1 MNEITIS
8 IDQSTMTDED
18 WAYISHIS
26 GLSEDFIREHKNKL
40 DWAVL
45 SCNKGLPEDLIR
57 EFQDKVDWTE
67 ISHNQKLSEDFI
79 REFKDKVDWDYISKN
94 QKLSESFIR
103 EFKDQIDWEYIC
115 LYQVLSD
122 EFIEEF
128 KDKIIFSRPNI
139 IFTRDIEPLRP
150 CVSGAKKYLKIWD
163 KDQEITWNELIEK
176 YDDKVDIEWL
186 ADKLK

>member
-1 MNEITIS
+1 MDKIIIE
-8 IDQSTMTDED
+8 IDQSTMTIED
-18 WAYISHIS
+18 WSHISSIS

-67 ISHNQKLSEDFI
+67 ISHNQRLSEDFI
-79 REFKDKVDWDYISKN
+79 REFKDKVDWNYISIY
-94 QKLSESFIR
+94 QILSEDFIR
-103 EFKDQIDWEYIC
+103 EFKDKVYWEYISI
-115 LYQVLSD
+115 YQTLSED
-122 EFIEEF
+122 FIREF
-128 KDKIIFSRPNI
+128 KDKINFSRPNI
-139 IFTRDIEPLRP
+139 IFERDIEPFHP
-150 CVSGAKKYLKIWD
+150 CVSGAKRYLKIWD

-176 YDDKVDIEWL
+176 YDDKDDIEWL

>member
-1 MNEITIS
+1 MDKIIIE
-8 IDQSTMTDED
+8 IDQSTMTIED
-18 WAYISHIS
+18 WSHISSIS

-45 SCNKGLPEDLIR
+45 SCNKGLHEDLIR

-79 REFKDKVDWDYISKN
+79 REFKDK
-94 QKLSESFIR
+94 
-103 EFKDQIDWEYIC
+103 
-115 LYQVLSD
+115 
-122 EFIEEF
+122 
-128 KDKIIFSRPNI
+128 IIFSRPNI
-139 IFTRDIEPLRP
+139 IFTRDIEPLHP

-176 YDDKVDIEWL
+176 YDDKDDIEWL
-186 ADKLK
+186 ADKLYINFLAGDLENRLESIQ